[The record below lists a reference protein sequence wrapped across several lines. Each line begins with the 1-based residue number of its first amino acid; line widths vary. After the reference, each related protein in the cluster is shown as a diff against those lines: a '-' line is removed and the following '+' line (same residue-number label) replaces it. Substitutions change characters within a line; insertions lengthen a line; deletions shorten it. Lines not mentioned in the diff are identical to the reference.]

1 MLVSFGLE
9 LLHCIKSQSF
19 AYFIKNGINFIGIEP
34 IKLIPFLIKYA
45 NDWDFIQC
53 NSSNPNDTNI
63 NYSSSELKKKKLPSG
78 TVSYVNSLATQQDL
92 VMIIKLKSYDEVSDF
107 NSALIELN
115 NNTLTTNIYDYFLY
129 DTPKLE
135 PENEIWY

>member
-1 MLVSFGLE
+1 
-9 LLHCIKSQSF
+9 
-19 AYFIKNGINFIGIEP
+19 
-34 IKLIPFLIKYA
+34 
-45 NDWDFIQC
+45 
-53 NSSNPNDTNI
+53 
-63 NYSSSELKKKKLPSG
+63 
-78 TVSYVNSLATQQDL
+78 
-92 VMIIKLKSYDEVSDF
+92 MIIKLKSYDEVSDF